1 MRSKDG
7 WRRSWGD
14 KDQVINTANGD
25 QWKLCNPNGT
35 QCRMLQC
42 AIQAEHSRTEVSTL
56 TVYVH
61 CNSKNLF
68 LVFVCDVFHVPLM
81 KVA

>member
-1 MRSKDG
+1 MDG
-7 WRRSWGD
+7 GEAGVTRIKFSIQPKEISG
-14 KDQVINTANGD
+14 N
-25 QWKLCNPNGT
+25 CNPNGT

-81 KVA
+81 NVA

>member
-14 KDQVINTANGD
+14 EDQVLNTAKGD

-42 AIQAEHSRTEVSTL
+42 AIL
-56 TVYVH
+56 LLLFFLLLCY
-61 CNSKNLF
+61 F

-81 KVA
+81 NVA

>member
-1 MRSKDG
+1 MDG
-7 WRRSWGD
+7 GEAGVTRIKFS
-14 KDQVINTANGD
+14 
-25 QWKLCNPNGT
+25 
-35 QCRMLQC
+35 
-42 AIQAEHSRTEVSTL
+42 IQPKEISGNSVTPMGHSAECYSVHSRTEVSTL

-81 KVA
+81 NVA